1 MDLPEPAGMVAA
13 HPAAAR
19 DLPGAL
25 TTGRYPAR
33 MPRLGPPRDPPY
45 PGAPPP
51 ARRRPPRWL
60 TASLIPAVIGG
71 AVALGGAALT
81 GNLGGSETV
90 IARDPT
96 PLPVSLPAAAA
107 ARAEQPRATAPA
119 GPATGVQGV
128 VAQASPAVVKVTAG
142 SGAGERL
149 GSGFLVDARGRILTN
164 AHVLGSAKSATVTF
178 DDGTEERADVLG
190 RDESTDLAVLRVA
203 SVPGGVRALA
213 LGRSGGL
220 VVGDP
225 VIAIGNPFGLERT
238 ATTGIVSALKRI
250 ISAPNDFDIQNVIQ
264 TDAAI
269 NQGNSGGPLLD
280 ARGRVVGIN
289 SQIAS
294 ESGGNDGIGFAIP
307 IDTIRPVAD
316 SIIATGTAR
325 HSWLGVTGRTVTP
338 AIAKALGAPDVRGV
352 AVVEVDKRGPA
363 AKAGLEPSTSAPGAD
378 VPRGGDLIVAVGGR
392 PVEDMADVSR
402 AVSAQ
407 PVGGDLDL
415 TILRDGRRE
424 TVKLVLADRPADVG
438 VTPQP

>member
-1 MDLPEPAGMVAA
+1 MVAA
-13 HPAAAR
+13 HPPAAR
-19 DLPGAL
+19 RLPGAL

-33 MPRLGPPRDPPY
+33 MPRLGPPRETPY
-45 PGAPPP
+45 PGAPAPP
-51 ARRRPPRWL
+51 RRRPPRWL
-60 TASLIPAVIGG
+60 TASLVPAVIGG
-71 AVALGGAALT
+71 LVALGGAGLT
-81 GNLGGSETV
+81 GNLGSSETV

-107 ARAEQPRATAPA
+107 TRAEQPRDATAA
-119 GPATGVQGV
+119 ATATGVQAV
-128 VAQASPAVVKVTAG
+128 VADSSPAVVKVTAG
-142 SGAGERL
+142 GGADERL
-149 GSGFLVDARGRILTN
+149 GSGFLVDPRGRILTN
-164 AHVLGSAKSATVTF
+164 AHVLGSAKNATVTF

-203 SVPGGVRALA
+203 SVPRSARPLP
-213 LGRSGGL
+213 LGTSGDL

-250 ISAPNDFDIQNVIQ
+250 ISSPNDFDIQNVIQ

-280 ARGRVVGIN
+280 AHGRVVGIN

-294 ESGGNDGIGFAIP
+294 QSGGNDGIGFAIP

-338 AIAKALGAPDVRGV
+338 AIAQALGAPDERGV
-352 AVVEVDKRGPA
+352 AVVEVNPRGPA
-363 AKAGLEPSTSAPGAD
+363 AKAGLLPSTSAPGAE
-378 VPRGGDLIVAVGGR
+378 VPRGGDLIVAVDGHA
-392 PVEDMADVSR
+392 VEDMADVSR
-402 AVSAQ
+402 AVSSRA
-407 PVGGDLDL
+407 VGDHLAL
-415 TILRDGRRE
+415 TILRDGKRTTIR
-424 TVKLVLADRPADVG
+424 VALADRPGDVG